1 MVLPVYVYG
10 SGVLKK
16 EAVPVT
22 KDDPAL
28 AQLIS
33 DMWDT
38 LYHAGGVGLA
48 APQVGRALRLIVID
62 ASAFK
67 NDDPAADGFKRVFIN
82 LEIVEA
88 SAERSSFNEGCLSI
102 PGIHEDVWRPKRV
115 RVRSLDEHFTE
126 HDEWLEGIPARIVQH
141 EHDHIEGI
149 LFTERLAPIR
159 RKIISGKLQTIAR
172 GKGSADYKTKL
183 V

>member
-16 EAVPVT
+16 EAAPVT
-22 KDDPAL
+22 KDYPAL
-28 AQLIS
+28 PQLIA

-38 LYHAGGVGLA
+38 LYNAGGVGLA
-48 APQVGRALRLIVID
+48 APQVGHIIRLAVID

-67 NDDPAADGFKRVFIN
+67 DDDPLADGFKRIFIN
-82 LEIVEA
+82 PEILDWSEEK
-88 SAERSSFNEGCLSI
+88 SRFNEGCLSV
-102 PGIHEDVWRPKRV
+102 PGIHEDVVRPKRV
-115 RVRSLDEHFTE
+115 RIRYFDEHFQVQ
-126 HDEWLEGIPARIVQH
+126 DEWLEGVPARIAQH
-141 EHDHIEGI
+141 EYDHIEGI

-159 RKIISGKLQTIAR
+159 RKIIAGKLQNIAR
-172 GKGSADYKTKL
+172 GKSGADYKTKL

>member
-16 EAVPVT
+16 EAAPVT
-22 KDDPAL
+22 KDYPAL
-28 AQLIS
+28 AQLIA

-38 LYHAGGVGLA
+38 LYNAGGVGLA
-48 APQVGRALRLIVID
+48 APQVGHIIRLVVID

-67 NDDPAADGFKRVFIN
+67 DEDPAANGFKRVFIN
-82 LEIVEA
+82 PEILEWSE
-88 SAERSSFNEGCLSI
+88 EKSSFNEGCLSI
-102 PGIHEDVWRPKRV
+102 PGIHEDVVRPKRV
-115 RVRSLDEHFTE
+115 RVRYLDANFQAQ
-126 HDEWLEGIPARIVQH
+126 DEWLEGVPARIAQH
-141 EHDHIEGI
+141 EYDHIEGI

-159 RKIISGKLQTIAR
+159 RKIIAGKLQNIAR
-172 GKGSADYKTKL
+172 GKSGADYKTKI